1 MLISGRSSEDSAF
14 DIDNLDENFLWNSYM
29 IDPLIKFRS
38 RLGAVE
44 RQQLD
49 ESLILTSAI
58 RGYVCT
64 ITVPASS
71 APIQAT
77 SRRLPSMLTLI
88 SRLSC
93 RRAGTRFNARGID
106 DDGNVA
112 NFAETETVY
121 CCPTGLCFSYAQ
133 VRGSVPAFWEQ
144 ATGLLPHQQKITIT
158 RSLEA
163 TQPAFNKHFEDL
175 ELKYGTV
182 HVLNLLSE
190 TKVGEVELTQAY
202 NHLLRQIPTDR
213 RLVQGTHFDFHA
225 ETRGPQGYE
234 AASSVRFLV
243 QELAESFAYCLL
255 DTIKDVDARDRA
267 PSTRATVILQQQ
279 GTFRTNCLDCLDRTN
294 LIQTIISQMAL
305 ESFFRHRGEHV
316 LSDFWMRH
324 STLWADNGDVGG
336 QQPGYAHDMTEEI
349 FRPFPRSMQG
359 LELSRARSHVMERCL
374 LPGLLRTLVRVQ
386 HASI

>member
-1 MLISGRSSEDSAF
+1 
-14 DIDNLDENFLWNSYM
+14 M

-49 ESLILTSAI
+49 ESQILTSAI
-58 RGYVCT
+58 RGYVRT

-71 APIQAT
+71 ASPIQT
-77 SRRLPSMLTLI
+77 MGRRLPSILTLI

-93 RRAGTRFNARGID
+93 RRAGTRFNSRGID

-121 CCPTGLCFSYAQ
+121 CYPTGLCFSYAQ

-190 TKVGEVELTQAY
+190 TKAGEVDLTQAY
-202 NHLLRQIPTDR
+202 NHLMRQIPTDR
-213 RLVQGTHFDFHA
+213 RLIQGTHFDFHA

-243 QELAESFAYCLL
+243 QELAEGFAYCLL
-255 DTIKDVDARDRA
+255 DTVKDVDLRDRA
-267 PSTRATVILQQQ
+267 PSARATVIIQQQ

-305 ESFFRHRGEHV
+305 ESFFRHRGENV

-336 QQPGYAHDMTEEI
+336 QQSICSYCMTEEI
-349 FRPFPRSMQG
+349 SRPCPRSMQEP
-359 LELSRARSHVMERCL
+359 ELSRALSHAMGRCL
-374 LPGLLRTLVRVQ
+374 LLALLRTLVRVQ
-386 HASI
+386 HAYISTTLPTRRSRIP